1 LLDGGNVSGI
11 VPEQFPVREN
21 DQVAGVPGGDVSV
34 MPEKL
39 GSVNLSFRIGVF
51 IVIVV
56 ISVLQFGVVEMLFAA
71 RLTINRRLSLSPLSS
86 RDSRASSEESGM

>member
-1 LLDGGNVSGI
+1 MLDGSDVSGI

-34 MPEKL
+34 MPGKL
-39 GSVNLSFRIGVF
+39 GSVDLSFRIGVF
-51 IVIVV
+51 IVVV
-56 ISVLQFGVVEMLFAA
+56 VVSVLQFGIVETPFAA

-86 RDSRASSEESGM
+86 RDPRASSEESGM